1 MERVRVLRI
10 FNLDDPDPCAEVLA
24 KAAKFY
30 DTDLKLKEVPL
41 EEGETPGERAANV
54 PKLGDIA
61 ACKKR
66 GK

>member
-1 MERVRVLRI
+1 MERVRVPRVFFLE
-10 FNLDDPDPCAEVLA
+10 DPDPCAEVLA

-30 DTDLKLKEVPL
+30 DMDLKLKEVPL
-41 EEGETPGERAANV
+41 EEGETPGERAASV

-61 ACKKR
+61 ACKKM